1 MKKYLLLFVFVSL
14 VAGCS
19 GSKDTEQTTEKKEQK
34 KEEVYVFDD
43 ETENPPKVNNAESEE
58 PKNTV
63 VISDENSGQNL
74 YYVQLGAYSTK
85 AKADK
90 FIKENQNKIY
100 NNMMVQ
106 FDESKNLYVVQLS
119 PYNTKEEAQIVRNQL
134 WKINAFKDA
143 WIREEVK

>member
-43 ETENPPKVNNAESEE
+43 ETENPPKVNEAEIEE

-63 VISDENSGQNL
+63 VISEENSVQNL
-74 YYVQLGAYSTK
+74 YYVQLGAYTTK

-100 NNMMVQ
+100 NNMSVQ
-106 FDESKNLYVVQLS
+106 FDESKYLFVVQLS
-119 PYNTKEEAQIVRNQL
+119 PYTTKEEAQIVRDQL
-134 WKINAFKDA
+134 WKIPAFKDA